1 MAPLLALL
9 LLLLL
14 GPLGPLSV
22 SGGLYDRNDLVAVLG
37 PGEVAPA
44 LRNSYAAWVVEF
56 YASWCG
62 HCIHFAPVWK
72 ALGADIKDWRQAVML
87 GVMDC
92 AEQANQKTCQEF
104 EVRYYPSIRF
114 FPPFS
119 NTTDVGKDHSDRE
132 RTVPG
137 LRRKLVDFL
146 EKQEAFG
153 PSLAAVNEAEVDSLL
168 KGMEGGPLA
177 GGYLA
182 LVFEDDTSYVGRE
195 VVLDMFGYR
204 PLVVRRVRASQEPG
218 LVQRFSV
225 TDLPSCILIRG
236 EGGWE
241 RLAVAYQ
248 IRTFY
253 TYALR
258 QLPGVQRSAHESSQT
273 PLPKPQGQL
282 EADPEQPPWRE
293 FDSSSLYMSDL
304 ESALHYS
311 LRVEVAN
318 HRILEGSALSALKD
332 YAHVLAKLFPGR
344 PAVRKLL
351 ETLHEWLEKLP
362 LKRLPYDAVRD
373 VINNKMQIPGVWLPE
388 GVQWVACQG
397 SHPHLRGY
405 PCSMWTLFHVLTVE
419 AARLQDQLPE
429 PWGPVT
435 VLSAMRAYV
444 REFFGCRECAVH
456 FELMARGVARSV
468 KSWDEAVVWL
478 WARHNQANRRL
489 AGAKSED
496 PRFPKVQWPPP
507 SLCPDC
513 HSTQDGGE
521 HAWDNSAVLRH
532 LAKHYG
538 RNNIS
543 PLYQRSPLSSSPPRP
558 QQSHRDD
565 QEWQQQVEADGVS
578 HRHNQASPI
587 RDDDVKEEEEEVAG
601 QGEVVPSE
609 EEADDRI
616 DAVGRHTQAKPPRL
630 HARDLGLRAEAG
642 LAAVAVEGE
651 GRMQTRRQRWAAM
664 IGLGFSRVDISLCML
679 LYCMSASC
687 LLGMYVFV
695 HRRMKGRR
703 GKCGGGGPRV

>member
-9 LLLLL
+9 LPLLL
-14 GPLGPLSV
+14 PLGPLSV
-22 SGGLYDRNDLVAVLG
+22 SGGLYDRNDLVTVLG
-37 PGEVAPA
+37 PGEVSPA
-44 LRNSYAAWVVEF
+44 LRNSSAAWVVEF

-72 ALGADIKDWRQAVML
+72 ALGADVKEWRQAVML
-87 GVMDC
+87 GAIDC

-104 EVRYYPSIRF
+104 EVRYYPSIRVNAH
-114 FPPFS
+114 P
-119 NTTDVGKDHSDRE
+119 
-132 RTVPG
+132 
-137 LRRKLVDFL
+137 L
-146 EKQEAFG
+146 
-153 PSLAAVNEAEVDSLL
+153 PSLLTHSLPLHSLPPLHPPLPPLSSEAEVDSLL

-204 PLVVRRVRASQEPG
+204 PLVVRRVRASREPG

-241 RLAVAYQ
+241 RLVVAYQ
-248 IRTFY
+248 VRTFY

-258 QLPGVQRSAHESSQT
+258 QLLGVQRSTHESSQT
-273 PLPKPQGQL
+273 LLPKSQGRL
-282 EADPEQPPWRE
+282 EADPEQTPWRE
-293 FDSSSLYMSDL
+293 FNSSLVYMSDL

-311 LRVEVAN
+311 LRIEVAN

-362 LKRLPYDAVRD
+362 FKRLPYDAVRD
-373 VINNKMQIPGVWLPE
+373 VVNNEMKIPGVWLPE
-388 GVQWVACQG
+388 GVQWVGCQG

-513 HSTQDGGE
+513 HSTQDEGE

-538 RNNIS
+538 RDNIS
-543 PLYQRSPLSSSPPRP
+543 PLYQRPPPSSSS
-558 QQSHRDD
+558 QSHGDD
-565 QEWQQQVEADGVS
+565 QEWPQQVNEADGVY
-578 HRHNQASPI
+578 HRRNQTSPI
-587 RDDDVKEEEEEVAG
+587 RDDDGDDVKEKEEVAG
-601 QGEVVPSE
+601 QGQAVASE

-616 DAVGRHTQAKPPRL
+616 DAVGRHTQARPPRL

-642 LAAVAVEGE
+642 LAAVEGE